1 MRRLPP
7 VGAIQA
13 FVHVARLGSVKA
25 AAESLALSSPAL
37 TRRIQALE
45 EFIGV
50 RLFDRDRNRLLLS
63 AEGASFLTDIESH
76 VDALAGAIDRVTGPS
91 KGMRLRLTVP
101 SLFASQRLMPML
113 PSLRDRHPNLHVDV
127 DTASNRMA
135 RLSSDEL
142 DAAIVVA
149 SSVEPRY
156 YSRFLEE
163 GRVVAIGSR
172 AVQGGD
178 QALRVPADISRAAVL
193 LHRDMPDNFD
203 CWRKAAGVSDIEP
216 LDVSYFDSG
225 QLILDAAAQGL
236 GVAYMLASHLDCST
250 DGRLVQVFDQTP
262 RSPYSYWFVC
272 EEAALSRRAVRAF
285 HDWLFETFA
294 AAIAA

>member
-13 FVHVARLGSVKA
+13 FVYVARLGSVKA

-45 EFIGV
+45 DFIGV
-50 RLFDRDRNRLLLS
+50 RLFDRDRNRMRLNP
-63 AEGASFLTDIESH
+63 EGASFLTDIEPH

-127 DTASNRMA
+127 DTADNRLT

-149 SSVEPRY
+149 TSVEPKY
-156 YSRFLEE
+156 YKRPLEE
-163 GRVVAIGSR
+163 GRVISIGSR
-172 AVQGGD
+172 TVQNGE
-178 QALRVPADISRAAVL
+178 QALRDPADVARVAAL

-203 CWRKAAGVSDIEP
+203 CWRNAAGVPAIEP

-236 GVAYMLASHLDCST
+236 GIAFMLASHLGCST
-250 DGRLVQVFDQTP
+250 DDRLVQVFEQTP

-294 AAIAA
+294 AAAA